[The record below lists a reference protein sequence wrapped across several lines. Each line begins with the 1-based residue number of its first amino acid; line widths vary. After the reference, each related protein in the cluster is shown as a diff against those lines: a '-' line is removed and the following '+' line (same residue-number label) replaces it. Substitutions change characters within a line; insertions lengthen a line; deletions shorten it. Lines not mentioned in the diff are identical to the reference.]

1 MLKTLLNQRIK
12 DNSRKEKI
20 NLATLLHQWLETSK
34 TLLNSNVMASLIIS
48 N

>member
-20 NLATLLHQWLETSK
+20 NLATLLNQWLETSK
-34 TLLNSNVMASLIIS
+34 TLLNSNVMACLIIR